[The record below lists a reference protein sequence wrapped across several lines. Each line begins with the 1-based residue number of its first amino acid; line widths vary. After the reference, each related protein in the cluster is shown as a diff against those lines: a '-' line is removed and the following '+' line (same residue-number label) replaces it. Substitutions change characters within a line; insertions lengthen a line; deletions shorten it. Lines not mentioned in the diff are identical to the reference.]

1 MAGPIARIVT
11 QLVLAGGSVFI
22 KAFSQ
27 AYQQAAARAC
37 SVWRRVQAAHPCGTV
52 VSISAAEGPQKVAK
66 AAVRRGAMAVS
77 QAKSILQ
84 LEESELTRAAIMEAF
99 QRHFD
104 KNDPEQGGSYY
115 LQCKV
120 FHAREALLA
129 ELPDEDDSDD
139 EEEQGPAKEIEDGQ
153 AGAAHT
159 QNNR

>member
-27 AYQQAAARAC
+27 AYQQAAA
-37 SVWRRVQAAHPCGTV
+37 Q
-52 VSISAAEGPQKVAK
+52 GPQKVAK

-129 ELPDEDDSDD
+129 ELPDEDDSED